1 MGDIFMWSISML
13 KENAKRM
20 LSGYYWVALGASLI
34 FMLLAGGLLGQYR
47 SNTVD
52 VNDYMN
58 GYMDGSD
65 SSFSDDYDF
74 NSEEDIERYF
84 EDYSSAGEAAGEEAA
99 EEFEKIFEDAFGD
112 IDTSDMDSLVSTV
125 LGVVIVAF
133 LLAFVIKFLYDLLFA
148 NPLTVGHNRFY
159 LDARM
164 GNAQVGNVFSQLS
177 SGKYGNTV
185 KTMFLYDLKLW
196 LWGLFT
202 VIPVI
207 YFVASAV
214 NIATSAGNLN
224 MFDYEDLY
232 SFTMQFLGIITLAL
246 LLYCI
251 CIIPQIIKRLSYT
264 MVPYLLAENPQMS
277 QKRAFEISVNTMKG
291 EKAHFFGLQLSFIGW
306 YILAGL
312 AGGIVGQ
319 IIEKSFGVIGSLSS
333 ESVGSIVTIIGMVFL
348 YPYVYATYAEFY
360 CCMRE
365 KAMATGI
372 ASSDELCGVFGK
384 AAQDVPFP
392 SQDAANF
399 MPYQRVDTGAASN
412 GTYPAY
418 PQNGAQ
424 NTQAPSQPVQSGVM
438 DEIDTSALNEQPA
451 PESKVSLEKPKTDD
465 NDDYTGPEIK

>member
-1 MGDIFMWSISML
+1 MWSISML

-34 FMLLAGGLLGQYR
+34 FMLLAGGLLSQYK
-47 SNTVD
+47 SKTVD
-52 VNDYMN
+52 LNQYMNDYMN
-58 GYMDGSD
+58 GSD
-65 SSFSDDYDF
+65 YSVSDDYDF

-84 EDYSSAGEAAGEEAA
+84 EDYSSAGEAAGEDAA

-112 IDTSDMDSLVSTV
+112 MDASDMDSLVSTV
-125 LGVVIVAF
+125 LGVVIGAF
-133 LLAFVIKFLYDLLFA
+133 LLAFVIKFIYDLLFA

-202 VIPVI
+202 LIPII
-207 YFVASAV
+207 YFVVSLSNAFS
-214 NIATSAGNLN
+214 SSGNW
-224 MFDYEDLY
+224 DYDDLY
-232 SFTMQFLGIITLAL
+232 SIIMQLVGSFMLAM

-264 MVPYLLAENPQMS
+264 MVPYLLAENPQMP
-277 QKRAFEISVNTMKG
+277 QKRAFEISVNTMNG

-306 YILAGL
+306 YILAGV
-312 AGGIVGQ
+312 AGSIVGQ
-319 IIEKSFGVIGSLSS
+319 FAG
-333 ESVGSIVTIIGMVFL
+333 ESIGSIVTMIGMVFL

-365 KAMATGI
+365 KAMATGT
-372 ASSDELCGVFGK
+372 ASPDELCGVFGK
-384 AAQDVPFP
+384 AAQDIPFP
-392 SQDAANF
+392 GQDAVNT

-418 PQNGAQ
+418 PQSGAQ
-424 NTQAPSQPVQSGVM
+424 NTQAPVQPAQSGVM
-438 DEIDTSALNEQPA
+438 DEIDTSALGEQPA
-451 PESKVSLEKPKTDD
+451 SESKVSLEKPTTDD

>member
-1 MGDIFMWSISML
+1 MNTMGDIFMWSISML

-47 SNTVD
+47 SKTVD

-58 GYMDGSD
+58 EYMNGSD
-65 SSFSDDYDF
+65 YSVSDDYDF

-84 EDYSSAGEAAGEEAA
+84 EDYSSAGEAAGEDAA
-99 EEFEKIFEDAFGD
+99 EEFEKIFEEAFGD
-112 IDTSDMDSLVSTV
+112 IDTSDTDALVSTV
-125 LGVVIVAF
+125 FGIVVGAV
-133 LLAFVIKFLYDLLFA
+133 LLALVIRFLYSLLFA

-214 NIATSAGNLN
+214 NIASSAENLN
-224 MFDYEDLY
+224 IFDYEELY
-232 SFTMQFLGIITLAL
+232 SFTMQLLGIIMLAF

-251 CIIPQIIKRLSYT
+251 CIIPQVIKRLSYT

-319 IIEKSFGVIGSLSS
+319 FAGESL
-333 ESVGSIVTIIGMVFL
+333 GSIVTMIGMVFL

-365 KAMATGI
+365 KAMATGT

-392 SQDAANF
+392 GQDAANF
-399 MPYQRVDTGAASN
+399 MPYQRVDTGTASN
-412 GTYPAY
+412 GTYPVY

-424 NTQAPSQPVQSGVM
+424 NTQAPSQPAQSGVM

-451 PESKVSLEKPKTDD
+451 PESNVSLEKPKADD

>member
-34 FMLLAGGLLGQYR
+34 FMLLAGGLLGQYK
-47 SNTVD
+47 SKTVD

-58 GYMDGSD
+58 EYMNGSGYSV
-65 SSFSDDYDF
+65 SDDYDF
-74 NSEEDIERYF
+74 NSEEDIERYI
-84 EDYSSAGEAAGEEAA
+84 EDYSSAGEAAGEDAA
-99 EEFEKIFEDAFGD
+99 EEFEKIFEDAFGG

-125 LGVVIVAF
+125 LGVMIVAF
-133 LLAFVIKFLYDLLFA
+133 LIAFVVKFIYDLLFA

-207 YFVASAV
+207 YFGVSFV
-214 NIATSAGNLN
+214 NTISSAGN
-224 MFDYEDLY
+224 MSGSYDDIY
-232 SFTMQFLGIITLAL
+232 SIIMQLLGSFMLAL

-291 EKAHFFGLQLSFIGW
+291 EKAHYLGLQLSFIGW

-319 IIEKSFGVIGSLSS
+319 FAGESL
-333 ESVGSIVTIIGMVFL
+333 GSIVTIIGLVFL
-348 YPYVYATYAEFY
+348 YPYVFATYAEFY

-365 KAMATGI
+365 KAMATGT
-372 ASSDELCGVFGK
+372 ASPDELCGVFGK

-392 SQDAANF
+392 GQDAANS

-418 PQNGAQ
+418 PHNGAQ
-424 NTQAPSQPVQSGVM
+424 NTQAPAQPAQSGVM

-451 PESKVSLEKPKTDD
+451 PESKVSLEKPKADE

>member
-1 MGDIFMWSISML
+1 MWSISML

-34 FMLLAGGLLGQYR
+34 FMLLAGGLLGQYK
-47 SNTVD
+47 SKTVD

-58 GYMDGSD
+58 EYMNGSGYSV
-65 SSFSDDYDF
+65 SDDYDF
-74 NSEEDIERYF
+74 NSEDDIERYI
-84 EDYSSAGEAAGEEAA
+84 EDYSSAGEAAGEDAA
-99 EEFEKIFEDAFGD
+99 EEFEKIFEDAFGG

-125 LGVVIVAF
+125 LGVMIVAF
-133 LLAFVIKFLYDLLFA
+133 LIAFVVKFIYDLLFA

-207 YFVASAV
+207 YFGVSFV
-214 NIATSAGNLN
+214 NTISSAGN
-224 MFDYEDLY
+224 MSGSYDDIY
-232 SFTMQFLGIITLAL
+232 SIIMQLLGSFMLAL

-291 EKAHFFGLQLSFIGW
+291 EKAHYFGLQLSFIGW

-319 IIEKSFGVIGSLSS
+319 FAG
-333 ESVGSIVTIIGMVFL
+333 ESIGSIVTIIGMVFL

-365 KAMATGI
+365 KAMATGT
-372 ASSDELCGVFGK
+372 ASPDELCGVFGK
-384 AAQDVPFP
+384 AAQDIPFP
-392 SQDAANF
+392 GQDAANS

-424 NTQAPSQPVQSGVM
+424 NTQAPAQPVQSGVM

-451 PESKVSLEKPKTDD
+451 PESKVSLEKPKADD

>member
-1 MGDIFMWSISML
+1 ML

-202 VIPVI
+202 VIPII
-207 YFVASAV
+207 YFCVSLV
-214 NIATSAGNLN
+214 NVFSSDNN
-224 MFDYEDLY
+224 YSDYYGMY
-232 SFTMQFLGIITLAL
+232 SLVMQLLGSFMLAM

-251 CIIPQIIKRLSYT
+251 CLIPQIIKRLSYT

-319 IIEKSFGVIGSLSS
+319 FAGESL
-333 ESVGSIVTIIGMVFL
+333 GSIVTIIGMVFL

-384 AAQDVPFP
+384 AAQDIPFP
-392 SQDAANF
+392 GQDAANF

>member
-1 MGDIFMWSISML
+1 ML

-34 FMLLAGGLLGQYR
+34 FMLLAGGLLGQYK
-47 SNTVD
+47 SKTVD

-58 GYMDGSD
+58 EYMNGSGYSV
-65 SSFSDDYDF
+65 SDDYDF
-74 NSEEDIERYF
+74 NSEEDIERYI
-84 EDYSSAGEAAGEEAA
+84 EDYSSAGEAAGEDAA
-99 EEFEKIFEDAFGD
+99 EEFEKIFEDAFGG

-125 LGVVIVAF
+125 LGVMIVAF
-133 LLAFVIKFLYDLLFA
+133 LIAFVVKFIYDLLFA

-207 YFVASAV
+207 YFGVSFV
-214 NIATSAGNLN
+214 NTISSAGN
-224 MFDYEDLY
+224 MSGSYDDIY
-232 SFTMQFLGIITLAL
+232 SIIMQLLGSFMLAL

-291 EKAHFFGLQLSFIGW
+291 EKAHYFGLQLSFIGW

-319 IIEKSFGVIGSLSS
+319 FAGESL
-333 ESVGSIVTIIGMVFL
+333 GSIVTIIGLVFL
-348 YPYVYATYAEFY
+348 YPYVFATYAEFY

-365 KAMATGI
+365 KAMATGT
-372 ASSDELCGVFGK
+372 ASPDELCGVFGK

-392 SQDAANF
+392 GQDAANS

-424 NTQAPSQPVQSGVM
+424 NTQAPAQPAQSGVM

-451 PESKVSLEKPKTDD
+451 PESKVSLEKPKADE

>member
-1 MGDIFMWSISML
+1 
-13 KENAKRM
+13 
-20 LSGYYWVALGASLI
+20 
-34 FMLLAGGLLGQYR
+34 
-47 SNTVD
+47 
-52 VNDYMN
+52 
-58 GYMDGSD
+58 
-65 SSFSDDYDF
+65 
-74 NSEEDIERYF
+74 
-84 EDYSSAGEAAGEEAA
+84 
-99 EEFEKIFEDAFGD
+99 
-112 IDTSDMDSLVSTV
+112 
-125 LGVVIVAF
+125 
-133 LLAFVIKFLYDLLFA
+133 
-148 NPLTVGHNRFY
+148 
-159 LDARM
+159 M

-202 VIPVI
+202 VIPAI
-207 YFVASAV
+207 YFGVSLV
-214 NIATSAGNLN
+214 NAISSAGNMSEPAL
-224 MFDYEDLY
+224 DIIY
-232 SFTMQFLGIITLAL
+232 SVTMQLLGSFMLAM

-251 CIIPQIIKRLSYT
+251 CIIPQVIKRLSYT
-264 MVPYLLAENPQMS
+264 MVPYLLAENPQMP

-291 EKAHFFGLQLSFIGW
+291 EKAHFFGLHLSFIGW

-319 IIEKSFGVIGSLSS
+319 FAGESL
-333 ESVGSIVTIIGMVFL
+333 GSIVTIIGMVFL
-348 YPYVYATYAEFY
+348 YPYVFATYAEFY

-365 KAMATGI
+365 KAMATGT

-392 SQDAANF
+392 GQDTANF

-424 NTQAPSQPVQSGVM
+424 NTQTPSQPVQSGVM

-451 PESKVSLEKPKTDD
+451 PESKVSLEKPKADD

>member
-47 SNTVD
+47 SKTVD

-58 GYMDGSD
+58 EYMNGSD
-65 SSFSDDYDF
+65 YSVSDDYDF
-74 NSEEDIERYF
+74 SSEEDIERYF
-84 EDYSSAGEAAGEEAA
+84 DEYSSAGEAAGEDAA
-99 EEFEKIFEDAFGD
+99 EEFEKIFEEAFGD
-112 IDTSDMDSLVSTV
+112 IDTSDTDALVSTV
-125 LGVVIVAF
+125 FGIVVGAV
-133 LLAFVIKFLYDLLFA
+133 LLALVIRFLYSLLFA

-214 NIATSAGNLN
+214 NIASSAENLN
-224 MFDYEDLY
+224 IFDYEELY
-232 SFTMQFLGIITLAL
+232 SFTMQLLGIIMLAF

-251 CIIPQIIKRLSYT
+251 CIIPQVIKRLSYT

-277 QKRAFEISVNTMKG
+277 QERAFEISVNTMKG

-319 IIEKSFGVIGSLSS
+319 FAGESL
-333 ESVGSIVTIIGMVFL
+333 GSIVTIIGMVFL

-365 KAMATGI
+365 KAMATGT

-392 SQDAANF
+392 GPDAANS

-451 PESKVSLEKPKTDD
+451 PESKVSLEKPKADD

>member
-1 MGDIFMWSISML
+1 ML

-20 LSGYYWVALGASLI
+20 LSGYYWVAFGASLI

-58 GYMDGSD
+58 EYMNGSD
-65 SSFSDDYDF
+65 YSVSDDYDF

-84 EDYSSAGEAAGEEAA
+84 DEYSSAGEAAGEDAA

-112 IDTSDMDSLVSTV
+112 IDTSDTDALVSTV
-125 LGVVIVAF
+125 FGIVVGAV
-133 LLAFVIKFLYDLLFA
+133 LLALVIRFLYSLLFA

-214 NIATSAGNLN
+214 NIASSAENLN
-224 MFDYEDLY
+224 IFDYEELY
-232 SFTMQFLGIITLAL
+232 SFTMQLLGIIMLAF

-251 CIIPQIIKRLSYT
+251 CIIPQVIKRLSYT

-277 QKRAFEISVNTMKG
+277 QKRAFEISVNTMNG
-291 EKAHFFGLQLSFIGW
+291 EKAHYFGLQLSFIGW

-319 IIEKSFGVIGSLSS
+319 FAGESL
-333 ESVGSIVTIIGMVFL
+333 GSIVTIIGMVFL
-348 YPYVYATYAEFY
+348 YPYVFATYAEFY

-365 KAMATGI
+365 KAMATGT

-392 SQDAANF
+392 GQDAANS
-399 MPYQRVDTGAASN
+399 MPYQRVDTGTASN

-424 NTQAPSQPVQSGVM
+424 NTQTPSQPVQSGVM
-438 DEIDTSALNEQPA
+438 DEIDTSALNEHPA
-451 PESKVSLEKPKTDD
+451 PESRISLEKPKTDD

>member
-202 VIPVI
+202 VIPII
-207 YFVASAV
+207 YFCVSLV
-214 NIATSAGNLN
+214 NVFSSDNN
-224 MFDYEDLY
+224 YSDYYGMY
-232 SFTMQFLGIITLAL
+232 SLVMQLLGSFMLAM

-251 CIIPQIIKRLSYT
+251 CLIPQIIKRLSYT

-319 IIEKSFGVIGSLSS
+319 FAGESL
-333 ESVGSIVTIIGMVFL
+333 GSIVTIIGMVFL
-348 YPYVYATYAEFY
+348 YPYVFATYAEFY

-365 KAMATGI
+365 KAMATGT
-372 ASSDELCGVFGK
+372 ASPDELCGMFGK
-384 AAQDVPFP
+384 AAQGIPFP
-392 SQDAANF
+392 GQDAANS

-412 GTYPAY
+412 GTYPVY

-438 DEIDTSALNEQPA
+438 DEIDTSVLNEQPA
-451 PESKVSLEKPKTDD
+451 PESNVSLEKPKADD

>member
-202 VIPVI
+202 VIPII
-207 YFVASAV
+207 YFCVSLV
-214 NIATSAGNLN
+214 NVFSSDNN
-224 MFDYEDLY
+224 YSDYYGMY
-232 SFTMQFLGIITLAL
+232 SLVMQLLGSFMLAM

-251 CIIPQIIKRLSYT
+251 CLIPQIIKRLSYT

-319 IIEKSFGVIGSLSS
+319 FAGESL
-333 ESVGSIVTIIGMVFL
+333 GSIVTIIGMVFL

-384 AAQDVPFP
+384 AAQDIPFP
-392 SQDAANF
+392 GQDAANF

>member
-1 MGDIFMWSISML
+1 ML

-202 VIPVI
+202 VIPII
-207 YFVASAV
+207 YFCVSLV
-214 NIATSAGNLN
+214 NVFSSDNN
-224 MFDYEDLY
+224 YSDYYGMY
-232 SFTMQFLGIITLAL
+232 SLVMQLLGSFMLAM

-251 CIIPQIIKRLSYT
+251 CLIPQIIKRLSYT

-319 IIEKSFGVIGSLSS
+319 FAGESL
-333 ESVGSIVTIIGMVFL
+333 GSIVTIIGMVFL
-348 YPYVYATYAEFY
+348 YPYVFATYAEFY

-365 KAMATGI
+365 KAMATGT
-372 ASSDELCGVFGK
+372 ASPDELCGMFGK
-384 AAQDVPFP
+384 AAQGIPFP
-392 SQDAANF
+392 GQDAANS

-412 GTYPAY
+412 GTYPVY

-438 DEIDTSALNEQPA
+438 DEIDTSVLNEQPA
-451 PESKVSLEKPKTDD
+451 PESNVSLEKPKADD

>member
-1 MGDIFMWSISML
+1 ML

-202 VIPVI
+202 VIPII
-207 YFVASAV
+207 YFCVSLV
-214 NIATSAGNLN
+214 NVFSSDNN
-224 MFDYEDLY
+224 YSDYYGMY
-232 SFTMQFLGIITLAL
+232 SLVMQLLGSFMLAM

-319 IIEKSFGVIGSLSS
+319 FAGESL
-333 ESVGSIVTIIGMVFL
+333 GSIVTIIGMVFL
-348 YPYVYATYAEFY
+348 YPYVFATYAEFY

-365 KAMATGI
+365 KAMATGT
-372 ASSDELCGVFGK
+372 ASPDELCGMFGK
-384 AAQDVPFP
+384 AAQGIPFP
-392 SQDAANF
+392 GQDAANS

-412 GTYPAY
+412 GTYPVY

-438 DEIDTSALNEQPA
+438 DEIDTSVLNEQPA
-451 PESKVSLEKPKTDD
+451 PESNVSLEKPKADD

>member
-34 FMLLAGGLLGQYR
+34 FMLLAGGLLGQYK
-47 SNTVD
+47 SKTVD

-58 GYMDGSD
+58 EYMNGSGYSV
-65 SSFSDDYDF
+65 SDDYDF
-74 NSEEDIERYF
+74 NSEDDIERYI
-84 EDYSSAGEAAGEEAA
+84 EDYSSAGEAAGEDAA
-99 EEFEKIFEDAFGD
+99 EEFEKIFEDAFGG

-125 LGVVIVAF
+125 LGVMIVAF
-133 LLAFVIKFLYDLLFA
+133 LIAFVVKFIYDLLFA

-207 YFVASAV
+207 YFGVSFV
-214 NIATSAGNLN
+214 NTISSAGN
-224 MFDYEDLY
+224 MSGSYDDIY
-232 SFTMQFLGIITLAL
+232 SIIMQLLGSFMLAL

-291 EKAHFFGLQLSFIGW
+291 EKAHYFGLQLSFIGW

-319 IIEKSFGVIGSLSS
+319 FAG
-333 ESVGSIVTIIGMVFL
+333 ESIGSIVTIIGMVFL

-365 KAMATGI
+365 KAMATGT
-372 ASSDELCGVFGK
+372 ASPDELCGVFGK
-384 AAQDVPFP
+384 AAQDIPFP
-392 SQDAANF
+392 GQDAANS

-424 NTQAPSQPVQSGVM
+424 NTQAPAQPVQSGVM

-451 PESKVSLEKPKTDD
+451 PESKVSLEKPKADD

>member
-1 MGDIFMWSISML
+1 MNTMGDIFMWSISML

-34 FMLLAGGLLGQYR
+34 FMLLAGGLLGQYK
-47 SNTVD
+47 SKTVD

-58 GYMDGSD
+58 EYMNGSD
-65 SSFSDDYDF
+65 YSVSDDYDF
-74 NSEEDIERYF
+74 NSEEDIEKYF
-84 EDYSSAGEAAGEEAA
+84 EDYSSAGEAAGEDAA

-133 LLAFVIKFLYDLLFA
+133 LIAFVVKFIYDLLFA

-207 YFVASAV
+207 YFGVSFV
-214 NIATSAGNLN
+214 NTISSAGN
-224 MFDYEDLY
+224 MSGSYDDIY
-232 SFTMQFLGIITLAL
+232 SIIMKLLGSFMLAL

-291 EKAHFFGLQLSFIGW
+291 EKAHYFGLQLSFIGW

-319 IIEKSFGVIGSLSS
+319 FAGESL
-333 ESVGSIVTIIGMVFL
+333 GSIVTIIGMVFL
-348 YPYVYATYAEFY
+348 YPYVFATYAEFY

-365 KAMATGI
+365 KAMATGT

-384 AAQDVPFP
+384 AAQDIPFP
-392 SQDAANF
+392 GQDAANS
-399 MPYQRVDTGAASN
+399 MPYQRVDTGTASN

-424 NTQAPSQPVQSGVM
+424 NTQAPSQPAQSGVM

-451 PESKVSLEKPKTDD
+451 PESKVSLEKPKADD

>member
-202 VIPVI
+202 VIPII
-207 YFVASAV
+207 YFCVSLV
-214 NIATSAGNLN
+214 NVFSSDNN
-224 MFDYEDLY
+224 YSDYYGMY
-232 SFTMQFLGIITLAL
+232 SLVMQLLGSFMLAM

-251 CIIPQIIKRLSYT
+251 CLIPQIIKRLSYT

-319 IIEKSFGVIGSLSS
+319 FAGESL
-333 ESVGSIVTIIGMVFL
+333 GSIVTIIGMVFL
-348 YPYVYATYAEFY
+348 YPYVFATYAEFY

-384 AAQDVPFP
+384 AAQDIPFP
-392 SQDAANF
+392 GQDAANF

-424 NTQAPSQPVQSGVM
+424 NTQAPYQPVQSGVM

>member
-34 FMLLAGGLLGQYR
+34 FMLLAGGLLGQYK
-47 SNTVD
+47 SKTVD

-58 GYMDGSD
+58 EYMNGSGYSV
-65 SSFSDDYDF
+65 SDDYDF
-74 NSEEDIERYF
+74 NSEEDIERYI
-84 EDYSSAGEAAGEEAA
+84 EDYSSAGEAAGEDAA
-99 EEFEKIFEDAFGD
+99 EEFEKIFEDAFGG

-125 LGVVIVAF
+125 LGVMIVAF
-133 LLAFVIKFLYDLLFA
+133 LIAFVVKFIYDLLFA

-207 YFVASAV
+207 YFGVSFV
-214 NIATSAGNLN
+214 NTISSAGN
-224 MFDYEDLY
+224 MSGSYDDIY
-232 SFTMQFLGIITLAL
+232 SIIMQLLGSFMLAL

-291 EKAHFFGLQLSFIGW
+291 EKAHYFGLQLSFIGW

-319 IIEKSFGVIGSLSS
+319 FTG
-333 ESVGSIVTIIGMVFL
+333 ESVGSIVTIIGLVVL
-348 YPYVYATYAEFY
+348 YPYVFATYAEFY

-365 KAMATGI
+365 KAMATGT
-372 ASSDELCGVFGK
+372 ASPDELCGVFGK

-392 SQDAANF
+392 GQDAANS

-424 NTQAPSQPVQSGVM
+424 NTQTPAQPAQSGVM

-451 PESKVSLEKPKTDD
+451 PESKVSLEKPKADE

>member
-1 MGDIFMWSISML
+1 MWSISML

-34 FMLLAGGLLGQYR
+34 FMLLAGGLLSQYR
-47 SNTVD
+47 SKTVD
-52 VNDYMN
+52 VNDYIN
-58 GYMDGSD
+58 EYMGNSD
-65 SSFSDDYDF
+65 YSISDDYDF
-74 NSEEDIERYF
+74 SSEEDIERYF
-84 EDYSSAGEAAGEEAA
+84 DEYSSAGEAAGEDAA
-99 EEFEKIFEDAFGD
+99 EEFEKIFEEAFGD
-112 IDTSDMDSLVSTV
+112 IDTSDTDALVSTV
-125 LGVVIVAF
+125 FGIVVGAV
-133 LLAFVIKFLYDLLFA
+133 LLALVIRFLYSLLFA

-177 SGKYGNTV
+177 GGKYGNTV

-232 SFTMQFLGIITLAL
+232 SFTMQLLGIITLAL

-291 EKAHFFGLQLSFIGW
+291 EKAHYFGLQLSFIGW

-319 IIEKSFGVIGSLSS
+319 FAGESL
-333 ESVGSIVTIIGMVFL
+333 GSIVTIIGMVFL

-365 KAMATGI
+365 KAMAAGT

-384 AAQDVPFP
+384 AAQDIPFP
-392 SQDAANF
+392 GQDAANF

-424 NTQAPSQPVQSGVM
+424 NTQAPSQPAQSGVM

>member
-34 FMLLAGGLLGQYR
+34 FMLLAGGLLGQYK
-47 SNTVD
+47 SKTVD

-58 GYMDGSD
+58 DYMNGSD
-65 SSFSDDYDF
+65 YSFSDDYDF

-84 EDYSSAGEAAGEEAA
+84 NDYSSAGEAAGEETA

-133 LLAFVIKFLYDLLFA
+133 LIAFVVKFIYDLLFA

-207 YFVASAV
+207 YFGVSFV
-214 NIATSAGNLN
+214 NTISSAGNMSGSSLDDIYAII
-224 MFDYEDLY
+224 MQLLG
-232 SFTMQFLGIITLAL
+232 SFMLAL

-291 EKAHFFGLQLSFIGW
+291 EKAHYFGLQLSFIGW

-319 IIEKSFGVIGSLSS
+319 FAGESL
-333 ESVGSIVTIIGMVFL
+333 GSIVTIIGMVFL
-348 YPYVYATYAEFY
+348 YPYVFATYAEFY

-365 KAMATGI
+365 KAMATGT
-372 ASSDELCGVFGK
+372 ASPDELCGVFGK
-384 AAQDVPFP
+384 AAQDIPFP
-392 SQDAANF
+392 GQDAANS

-412 GTYPAY
+412 GTYPVY

-424 NTQAPSQPVQSGVM
+424 NTQAPSQPAQSGVM

-451 PESKVSLEKPKTDD
+451 PESKISLEKPEADD

>member
-1 MGDIFMWSISML
+1 ML

-47 SNTVD
+47 SKTVD

-58 GYMDGSD
+58 NYMNGSD
-65 SSFSDDYDF
+65 SSVSDDYDF
-74 NSEEDIERYF
+74 SSEEDVERYF
-84 EDYSSAGEAAGEEAA
+84 NDYSSAGEAAGEEAVQD
-99 EEFEKIFEDAFGD
+99 FEKAFASIFGD
-112 IDTSDMDSLVSTV
+112 VDTSDMDSLVSTV
-125 LGVVIVAF
+125 LGVVIAAF

-207 YFVASAV
+207 YFIASVVNAV
-214 NIATSAGNLN
+214 SSAGDLN
-224 MFDYEDLY
+224 NSDFEEMY
-232 SFTMQFLGIITLAL
+232 SFTMQLMGSFMLAL

-277 QKRAFEISVNTMKG
+277 QKRAFEISVKTMKG

-319 IIEKSFGVIGSLSS
+319 FVG
-333 ESVGSIVTIIGMVFL
+333 ESVGSIVTMAGMVFL

-365 KAMATGI
+365 KAMATGT
-372 ASSDELCGVFGK
+372 ASPDELCGVFGK
-384 AAQDVPFP
+384 AAQDIPFP
-392 SQDAANF
+392 GQDAANS
-399 MPYQRVDTGAASN
+399 MPYQRVDTGAASS

-424 NTQAPSQPVQSGVM
+424 NAQIPSQPAQSGVM
-438 DEIDTSALNEQPA
+438 DDIDTSALNEQPA
-451 PESKVSLEKPKTDD
+451 PESRISLEKPKTDD

>member
-1 MGDIFMWSISML
+1 ML

-20 LSGYYWVALGASLI
+20 LSGYYWVALGASFI
-34 FMLLAGGLLGQYR
+34 FMLLAGGLLSQYR
-47 SNTVD
+47 SKTVD
-52 VNDYMN
+52 VNDYIN
-58 GYMDGSD
+58 EYTGNSGYSV
-65 SSFSDDYDF
+65 SDDYDF
-74 NSEEDIERYF
+74 SSEEDIERYF
-84 EDYSSAGEAAGEEAA
+84 DEYSSAGEAAGEDAA
-99 EEFEKIFEDAFGD
+99 EEFEKIFEEAFGD
-112 IDTSDMDSLVSTV
+112 IDTSDTDALVSTV
-125 LGVVIVAF
+125 FGIVVGAV
-133 LLAFVIKFLYDLLFA
+133 LLALVLYSLLFA

-202 VIPVI
+202 LIPVI
-207 YFVASAV
+207 YFGVSLV
-214 NIATSAGNLN
+214 NAISSAGNMSEPAL
-224 MFDYEDLY
+224 DIIY
-232 SFTMQFLGIITLAL
+232 SVTMQLLGSFMLAM

-291 EKAHFFGLQLSFIGW
+291 EKAHYFGLQLSFIGW
-306 YILAGL
+306 YILAGI

-319 IIEKSFGVIGSLSS
+319 FMG
-333 ESVGSIVTIIGMVFL
+333 ESVGSIVTMIGMVFL

-365 KAMATGI
+365 KAMATGT
-372 ASSDELCGVFGK
+372 ASPDELCGVFGK
-384 AAQDVPFP
+384 AAQGVPFP
-392 SQDAANF
+392 GQDAANT
-399 MPYQRVDTGAASN
+399 MPYQRVDTGNTSSGA
-412 GTYPAY
+412 YPAY
-418 PQNGAQ
+418 PQNDAQ
-424 NTQAPSQPVQSGVM
+424 NAQTPVQPVQSSGM

-451 PESKVSLEKPKTDD
+451 PESRISLEKPKSDN

>member
-1 MGDIFMWSISML
+1 MWSISML

-34 FMLLAGGLLGQYR
+34 FMLLAGGLLGQYK
-47 SNTVD
+47 SKTVD

-58 GYMDGSD
+58 EYMNGSGYSV
-65 SSFSDDYDF
+65 SDDYDF
-74 NSEEDIERYF
+74 NSEEDIERYI
-84 EDYSSAGEAAGEEAA
+84 EDYSSAGEAAGEDAA
-99 EEFEKIFEDAFGD
+99 EEFEKIFEDAFGG

-125 LGVVIVAF
+125 LGVMIVAF
-133 LLAFVIKFLYDLLFA
+133 LIAFVVKFIYDLLFA

-207 YFVASAV
+207 YFGVSFV
-214 NIATSAGNLN
+214 NTISSAGN
-224 MFDYEDLY
+224 MSGSYDDIY
-232 SFTMQFLGIITLAL
+232 SIIMQLLGSFMLAL

-291 EKAHFFGLQLSFIGW
+291 EKAHYFGLQLSFIGW

-319 IIEKSFGVIGSLSS
+319 FAGESL
-333 ESVGSIVTIIGMVFL
+333 GSIVTIIGLVFL
-348 YPYVYATYAEFY
+348 YPYVFATYAEFY

-365 KAMATGI
+365 KAMATGT
-372 ASSDELCGVFGK
+372 ASPDELCGVFGK

-392 SQDAANF
+392 GQDAANS

-418 PQNGAQ
+418 PHNGAQ
-424 NTQAPSQPVQSGVM
+424 NTQAPAQPAQSGVM

-451 PESKVSLEKPKTDD
+451 PESKVSLEKPKADE

>member
-1 MGDIFMWSISML
+1 ML

-34 FMLLAGGLLGQYR
+34 FMLLAGGLLGQYK
-47 SNTVD
+47 SKTVD
-52 VNDYMN
+52 VNEYMNDYMN
-58 GYMDGSD
+58 GSD
-65 SSFSDDYDF
+65 YSVSNDYDF

-84 EDYSSAGEAAGEEAA
+84 EDYSSAGEAAGEDAA

-133 LLAFVIKFLYDLLFA
+133 LIAFVIKFIYDLLFA

-207 YFVASAV
+207 YFGVSFV
-214 NIATSAGNLN
+214 NTISSAGN
-224 MFDYEDLY
+224 MSGSYDDIY
-232 SFTMQFLGIITLAL
+232 SIIMQLLGSFMLAL

-291 EKAHFFGLQLSFIGW
+291 EKAHYFGLQLSFIGW

-319 IIEKSFGVIGSLSS
+319 FTG
-333 ESVGSIVTIIGMVFL
+333 ESVGSIVTIIGLVFL
-348 YPYVYATYAEFY
+348 YPYVFATYAEFY

-365 KAMATGI
+365 KAMATGT
-372 ASSDELCGVFGK
+372 ASPDELCGVFGK
-384 AAQDVPFP
+384 AAQDIPFP
-392 SQDAANF
+392 GQDAANS

-451 PESKVSLEKPKTDD
+451 PESKVSLEKPKADD

>member
-1 MGDIFMWSISML
+1 ML

-20 LSGYYWVALGASLI
+20 LSGYYWVAFGASLI

-47 SNTVD
+47 SKTVD

-58 GYMDGSD
+58 EYMNGSD
-65 SSFSDDYDF
+65 YSVSDDYDF

-202 VIPVI
+202 VIPII
-207 YFVASAV
+207 YFCVSLV
-214 NIATSAGNLN
+214 NVFSSDNN
-224 MFDYEDLY
+224 YSDYYGMY
-232 SFTMQFLGIITLAL
+232 SLVMQLLGSFMLAM

-319 IIEKSFGVIGSLSS
+319 FAGESL
-333 ESVGSIVTIIGMVFL
+333 GSIVTIIGMVFL
-348 YPYVYATYAEFY
+348 YPYVFATYAEFY

-365 KAMATGI
+365 KAMATGT

-384 AAQDVPFP
+384 AAQDIPFP
-392 SQDAANF
+392 GQDAANS
-399 MPYQRVDTGAASN
+399 MPYQRVDTGTASN

-438 DEIDTSALNEQPA
+438 DEIDTSALNEHPA
-451 PESKVSLEKPKTDD
+451 PESRISLEKPKTDD

>member
-1 MGDIFMWSISML
+1 MWSISML

-34 FMLLAGGLLGQYR
+34 FMLLAGGLLGQYK
-47 SNTVD
+47 SKTVD

-58 GYMDGSD
+58 EYMNGSD
-65 SSFSDDYDF
+65 YSVSDDYDF
-74 NSEEDIERYF
+74 NSEEDIEKYF
-84 EDYSSAGEAAGEEAA
+84 EDYSSAGEAAGEDAA

-133 LLAFVIKFLYDLLFA
+133 LIAFVVKFIYDLLFA

-207 YFVASAV
+207 YFGVSFV
-214 NIATSAGNLN
+214 NTISSAGN
-224 MFDYEDLY
+224 MSGSYDDIY
-232 SFTMQFLGIITLAL
+232 SIIMKLLGSFMLAL

-291 EKAHFFGLQLSFIGW
+291 EKAHYFGLQLSFIGW

-319 IIEKSFGVIGSLSS
+319 FAGESL
-333 ESVGSIVTIIGMVFL
+333 GSIVTIIGMVFL
-348 YPYVYATYAEFY
+348 YPYVFATYAEFY

-365 KAMATGI
+365 KAMATGT

-384 AAQDVPFP
+384 AAQDIPFP
-392 SQDAANF
+392 GQDAANS
-399 MPYQRVDTGAASN
+399 MPYQRVDTGTASN

-424 NTQAPSQPVQSGVM
+424 NTQAPSQPAQSGVM

-451 PESKVSLEKPKTDD
+451 PESKVSLEKPKADD

>member
-34 FMLLAGGLLGQYR
+34 FMLLAGGLLGQYK
-47 SNTVD
+47 SKTVD
-52 VNDYMN
+52 LNEYMNDYMN
-58 GYMDGSD
+58 GSGYSV
-65 SSFSDDYDF
+65 SDDYDF

-84 EDYSSAGEAAGEEAA
+84 EDYSSAGEAAGEDAA

-112 IDTSDMDSLVSTV
+112 IDTSDTDSLVSTV
-125 LGVVIVAF
+125 IGVMIVAF
-133 LLAFVIKFLYDLLFA
+133 LIAFVIKFLYDLLFA

-202 VIPVI
+202 VIPAI
-207 YFVASAV
+207 YFGVSFV
-214 NIATSAGNLN
+214 NTISLAGNMSGSSL
-224 MFDYEDLY
+224 DVVY
-232 SFTMQFLGIITLAL
+232 SIIMQLLGSFMLAL

-291 EKAHFFGLQLSFIGW
+291 EKAHYFGLQLSFIGW

-319 IIEKSFGVIGSLSS
+319 FAGESL
-333 ESVGSIVTIIGMVFL
+333 GSIVTIIGMVFL
-348 YPYVYATYAEFY
+348 YPYVFATYAEFY

-365 KAMATGI
+365 KAMATGT
-372 ASSDELCGVFGK
+372 ASPDELCGVFGK
-384 AAQDVPFP
+384 AAQDIPFP
-392 SQDAANF
+392 GQDAANS

-424 NTQAPSQPVQSGVM
+424 NTQAPAQPVQSGVM

-451 PESKVSLEKPKTDD
+451 PESKVSLEKPKADD

>member
-34 FMLLAGGLLGQYR
+34 FMLLAGGLLGQYK
-47 SNTVD
+47 SKTVD

-58 GYMDGSD
+58 EYMNGSGYSV
-65 SSFSDDYDF
+65 SDDYDF
-74 NSEEDIERYF
+74 NSEEDIERYI
-84 EDYSSAGEAAGEEAA
+84 EDYSSAGEAAGEDAA
-99 EEFEKIFEDAFGD
+99 EEFEKIFEDAFGG

-125 LGVVIVAF
+125 LGVMIVAF
-133 LLAFVIKFLYDLLFA
+133 LIAFVVKFIYDLLFA

-207 YFVASAV
+207 YFGVSFV
-214 NIATSAGNLN
+214 NTISSAGN
-224 MFDYEDLY
+224 MSGSYDDIY
-232 SFTMQFLGIITLAL
+232 SIIMQLLGSFMLAL

-291 EKAHFFGLQLSFIGW
+291 EKAHYFGLQLSFIGW

-319 IIEKSFGVIGSLSS
+319 FAGESL
-333 ESVGSIVTIIGMVFL
+333 GSIVTIIGLVFL
-348 YPYVYATYAEFY
+348 YPYVFATYAEFY

-365 KAMATGI
+365 KAMATGT
-372 ASSDELCGVFGK
+372 ASPDELCGVFGK

-392 SQDAANF
+392 GQDAANS

-424 NTQAPSQPVQSGVM
+424 NTQAPAQPAQSGVM

-451 PESKVSLEKPKTDD
+451 PESKVSLEKPKADE

>member
-1 MGDIFMWSISML
+1 MNIMGDIIMWSISML

-58 GYMDGSD
+58 EYMNGSD
-65 SSFSDDYDF
+65 YSVSDDYDF

-202 VIPVI
+202 VIPII
-207 YFVASAV
+207 YFCVSLV
-214 NIATSAGNLN
+214 NVFSSDNN
-224 MFDYEDLY
+224 YSDYYGMY
-232 SFTMQFLGIITLAL
+232 SLVMQLLGSFMLAM

-251 CIIPQIIKRLSYT
+251 CIIPQVIKRLSYT

-291 EKAHFFGLQLSFIGW
+291 EKAHFFGLQLSFISW

-319 IIEKSFGVIGSLSS
+319 FAGESL
-333 ESVGSIVTIIGMVFL
+333 GSIVTIIGMVFL
-348 YPYVYATYAEFY
+348 YPYVFATYAEFY

-365 KAMATGI
+365 KAMATGT
-372 ASSDELCGVFGK
+372 ASPDELCGMFGK
-384 AAQDVPFP
+384 AAQGIPFP
-392 SQDAANF
+392 GQDAANS

-412 GTYPAY
+412 GTYPVY

-438 DEIDTSALNEQPA
+438 DEIDTPALNEQPA

>member
-202 VIPVI
+202 VIPII
-207 YFVASAV
+207 YFCVSLV
-214 NIATSAGNLN
+214 NVFSSDNN
-224 MFDYEDLY
+224 YSDYYGMY
-232 SFTMQFLGIITLAL
+232 SLVMQLLGSFMLAM

-251 CIIPQIIKRLSYT
+251 CLIPQIIKRLSYT

-319 IIEKSFGVIGSLSS
+319 FAGESL
-333 ESVGSIVTIIGMVFL
+333 GSIVTIIGMVFL
-348 YPYVYATYAEFY
+348 YPYVFATYAEFY

-384 AAQDVPFP
+384 AAQDIPFP
-392 SQDAANF
+392 GQDAANF

>member
-1 MGDIFMWSISML
+1 ML
-13 KENAKRM
+13 R
-20 LSGYYWVALGASLI
+20 GYYWVALGASLI

-202 VIPVI
+202 VIPII
-207 YFVASAV
+207 YFCVSLV
-214 NIATSAGNLN
+214 NVFSSDNN
-224 MFDYEDLY
+224 YSDYYGMY
-232 SFTMQFLGIITLAL
+232 SLVMQLLGSFMLAM

-251 CIIPQIIKRLSYT
+251 CLIPQIIKRLSYT

-319 IIEKSFGVIGSLSS
+319 FAGESL
-333 ESVGSIVTIIGMVFL
+333 GSIVTIIGMVFL

-384 AAQDVPFP
+384 AAQDIPFP
-392 SQDAANF
+392 GQDAANF

>member
-1 MGDIFMWSISML
+1 MNIMGDIFMWSISML

-202 VIPVI
+202 VIPII
-207 YFVASAV
+207 YFCVSLV
-214 NIATSAGNLN
+214 NVFSSDNN
-224 MFDYEDLY
+224 YSDYYGMY
-232 SFTMQFLGIITLAL
+232 SLVMQLLGSFMLAM

-251 CIIPQIIKRLSYT
+251 CLIPQIIKRLSYT

-319 IIEKSFGVIGSLSS
+319 FAGESL
-333 ESVGSIVTIIGMVFL
+333 GSIVTIIGMVFL

-384 AAQDVPFP
+384 AAQDIPFP
-392 SQDAANF
+392 GQDAANF

>member
-1 MGDIFMWSISML
+1 ML

-34 FMLLAGGLLGQYR
+34 FMLLAGGLLGQYK
-47 SNTVD
+47 SKTVD

-58 GYMDGSD
+58 EYMNGSD
-65 SSFSDDYDF
+65 YSVSDDYDF
-74 NSEEDIERYF
+74 NSEEDIEKYF
-84 EDYSSAGEAAGEEAA
+84 EDYSSAGEAAGEDAA

-133 LLAFVIKFLYDLLFA
+133 LIAFVVKFIYDLLFA

-207 YFVASAV
+207 YFGVSFV
-214 NIATSAGNLN
+214 NTISSAGN
-224 MFDYEDLY
+224 MSGSYDDIY
-232 SFTMQFLGIITLAL
+232 SIIMKLLGSFMLAL

-291 EKAHFFGLQLSFIGW
+291 EKAHYFGLQLSFIGW

-319 IIEKSFGVIGSLSS
+319 FAGESL
-333 ESVGSIVTIIGMVFL
+333 GSIVTIIGMVFL
-348 YPYVYATYAEFY
+348 YPYVFATYAEFY

-365 KAMATGI
+365 KAMATGT

-384 AAQDVPFP
+384 AAQDIPFP
-392 SQDAANF
+392 GQDAANS
-399 MPYQRVDTGAASN
+399 MPYQRVDTGTASN

-424 NTQAPSQPVQSGVM
+424 NTQAPSQPAQSGVM

-451 PESKVSLEKPKTDD
+451 PESKVSLEKPKADD

>member
-47 SNTVD
+47 SETVD

-58 GYMDGSD
+58 EYMNGSD
-65 SSFSDDYDF
+65 YSVSDDYDF

-112 IDTSDMDSLVSTV
+112 IDTSDMDSMVSTV
-125 LGVVIVAF
+125 LGAVIVAF
-133 LLAFVIKFLYDLLFA
+133 LIAFVVKFLYDLLFA

-164 GNAQVGNVFSQLS
+164 GNAQIGNVFSQLS
-177 SGKYGNTV
+177 SGKYGNTI

-207 YFVASAV
+207 YFGVSFV
-214 NIATSAGNLN
+214 NTISSTGNMSGSSLDDIYAII
-224 MFDYEDLY
+224 MQLLG
-232 SFTMQFLGIITLAL
+232 SFMLAL

-291 EKAHFFGLQLSFIGW
+291 EKAHYFGLQLSFIGW

-319 IIEKSFGVIGSLSS
+319 FAGESL
-333 ESVGSIVTIIGMVFL
+333 GSIVTIIGMVFL
-348 YPYVYATYAEFY
+348 YPYVFATYAEFY

-365 KAMATGI
+365 KAMATGT
-372 ASSDELCGVFGK
+372 ASPDELCGVFGK
-384 AAQDVPFP
+384 AAQGIPFP
-392 SQDAANF
+392 GQDAANS

-424 NTQAPSQPVQSGVM
+424 NTQAPAQPAQSGVM
-438 DEIDTSALNEQPA
+438 DEINTSALNEQPA
-451 PESKVSLEKPKTDD
+451 PESKISLEKPKADD

>member
-1 MGDIFMWSISML
+1 MGDIIMWSISML

-58 GYMDGSD
+58 EYMNGSD
-65 SSFSDDYDF
+65 YSVSDDYDF

-202 VIPVI
+202 VIPII
-207 YFVASAV
+207 YFCVSLV
-214 NIATSAGNLN
+214 NVFSSDNN
-224 MFDYEDLY
+224 YSDYYGMY
-232 SFTMQFLGIITLAL
+232 SLVMQLLGSFMLAM

-251 CIIPQIIKRLSYT
+251 CIIPQVIKRLSYT

-291 EKAHFFGLQLSFIGW
+291 EKAHFFGLQLSFISW

-319 IIEKSFGVIGSLSS
+319 FAGESL
-333 ESVGSIVTIIGMVFL
+333 GSIVTIIGMVFL
-348 YPYVYATYAEFY
+348 YPYVFATYAEFY

-365 KAMATGI
+365 KAMATGT
-372 ASSDELCGVFGK
+372 ASPDELCGMFGK
-384 AAQDVPFP
+384 AAQGIPFP
-392 SQDAANF
+392 GQDAANS

-412 GTYPAY
+412 GTYPVY

-438 DEIDTSALNEQPA
+438 DEIDTPALNEQPA

>member
-1 MGDIFMWSISML
+1 MWSISML

-20 LSGYYWVALGASLI
+20 LSGYYWVAFGASLI

-58 GYMDGSD
+58 EYMNGSD
-65 SSFSDDYDF
+65 YSVSDDYDF

-84 EDYSSAGEAAGEEAA
+84 DEYSSAGEAAGEDAA

-112 IDTSDMDSLVSTV
+112 IDTSDTDALVSTV
-125 LGVVIVAF
+125 FGIVVGAV
-133 LLAFVIKFLYDLLFA
+133 LLALVIRFLYSLLFA

-202 VIPVI
+202 VIPAI
-207 YFVASAV
+207 YFGVSLV
-214 NIATSAGNLN
+214 NAISSAGNMSEPAL
-224 MFDYEDLY
+224 DIIY
-232 SFTMQFLGIITLAL
+232 SVTMQLLGSFMLAM

-251 CIIPQIIKRLSYT
+251 CIIPQVIKRLSYT
-264 MVPYLLAENPQMS
+264 MVPYLLAENPQMP

-291 EKAHFFGLQLSFIGW
+291 EKAHFFGLHLSFIGW

-319 IIEKSFGVIGSLSS
+319 FAGESL
-333 ESVGSIVTIIGMVFL
+333 GSIVTIIGMVFL
-348 YPYVYATYAEFY
+348 YPYVFATYAEFY

-365 KAMATGI
+365 KAMATGT

-392 SQDAANF
+392 GQDTANF

-424 NTQAPSQPVQSGVM
+424 NTQTPSQPVQSGVM

-451 PESKVSLEKPKTDD
+451 PESKVSLEKPKADD

>member
-1 MGDIFMWSISML
+1 MDTMGDIFMWSISML

-58 GYMDGSD
+58 EYMNGSD
-65 SSFSDDYDF
+65 YSVSDDYDF

-202 VIPVI
+202 VIPII
-207 YFVASAV
+207 YFCVSLV
-214 NIATSAGNLN
+214 NVFSSDNN
-224 MFDYEDLY
+224 YSDYYGMY
-232 SFTMQFLGIITLAL
+232 SLVMQLLGSFMLAM

-319 IIEKSFGVIGSLSS
+319 FAGESL
-333 ESVGSIVTIIGMVFL
+333 GSIVTIIGMVFL
-348 YPYVYATYAEFY
+348 YPYVFATYAEFY

-365 KAMATGI
+365 KAMATGT

-384 AAQDVPFP
+384 AAQDIPFP
-392 SQDAANF
+392 GQDAANF

-412 GTYPAY
+412 GTYPV
-418 PQNGAQ
+418 
-424 NTQAPSQPVQSGVM
+424 NTQAPSQPAQSGVM

-451 PESKVSLEKPKTDD
+451 PESNVSLEKPKTDD